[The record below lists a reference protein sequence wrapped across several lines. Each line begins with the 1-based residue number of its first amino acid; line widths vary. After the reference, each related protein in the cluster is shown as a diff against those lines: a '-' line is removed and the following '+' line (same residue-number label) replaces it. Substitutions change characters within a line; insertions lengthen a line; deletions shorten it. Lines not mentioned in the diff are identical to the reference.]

1 MHRIHNST
9 IYNTQDNGNNLN
21 VHWRM
26 GKEDV
31 VLTSN
36 GILLSH
42 KEEWNNAICSDT
54 DRSRDYPTKQERESE
69 IPYDVTYVV

>member
-1 MHRIHNST
+1 
-9 IYNTQDNGNNLN
+9 
-21 VHWRM
+21 M

-36 GILLSH
+36 GVLLSH